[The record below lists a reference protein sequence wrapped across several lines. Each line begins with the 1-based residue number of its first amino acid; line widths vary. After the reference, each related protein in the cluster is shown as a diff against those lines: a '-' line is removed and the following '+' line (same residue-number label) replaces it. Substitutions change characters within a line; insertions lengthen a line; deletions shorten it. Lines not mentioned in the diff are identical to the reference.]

1 MIIFLY
7 IFLVTVLV
15 LLLYDYK
22 TGIITSLMAVTN
34 FGEFIYVNPNLDIGD
49 FGGMGKVFFMDIFWL
64 AVIIVIFLKRDK
76 LYLLNY
82 QWSLLIFS
90 FLCLI
95 ALIIPFL
102 ISSFTIKD
110 LISVIRP
117 LGNFLFLPYFV
128 LTITDIKA
136 FNFFERTI
144 VVIATVFIGIQCY
157 EFILQKRIPVRL
169 LEEYNVFY
177 SEDPFS
183 VEFGGVK
190 TGYIWSRIG
199 CLLPFN
205 LLFGCYYFFSERKSY
220 GLFLIGIYLLAI
232 MISLSR
238 IWIIGFGFFLIVS
251 TVFLLLSKENKNYI
265 LIKLFSLV
273 ASFAALGVIL
283 IFASSTFSQIFDI
296 FLLRIDSINDLANKT
311 DSSFLGREYILMQ
324 MMNVWMEYPVF
335 GAGFS
340 TITRKLTTNDLGF
353 PNLVTIFGGAG
364 IIMIFVFL
372 KEFYNNVKPLIKNYY
387 ILFVSLI
394 SVMLMITFM
403 SLFSIDMF
411 YYNSTGAMLF
421 AIGNIILNIG
431 KENPE

>member
-1 MIIFLY
+1 MEIFLY
-7 IFLVTVLV
+7 IFLVSVLV
-15 LLLYDYK
+15 LLLYDYR
-22 TGIITSLMAVTN
+22 TGIITSLMIVTN
-34 FGEFIYVNPNLDIGD
+34 FGEFVYVNPNLDIGD
-49 FGGMGKVFFMDIFWL
+49 FGGMGKVFFMDLFWI

-82 QWSLLIFS
+82 RLSLLILS
-90 FLCLI
+90 FLCLV

-136 FNFFERTI
+136 FNFFEKTI
-144 VVIATVFIGIQCY
+144 IIIATIFIGIQCY
-157 EFILQKRIPVRL
+157 EFVFQKRIPIRL
-169 LEEYNVFY
+169 LEKYNVFY

-238 IWIIGFGFFLIVS
+238 IWIIGFGFFLIAL
-251 TVFLLLSKENKNYI
+251 TVFLLFSKEKKNYV

-273 ASFAALGVIL
+273 ASFAVLGIIM
-283 IFASSTFSQIFDI
+283 IFASSTFSQIFEI
-296 FLLRIDSINDLANKT
+296 FLLRIHSINDLADKT
-311 DSSFLGREYILMQ
+311 DSSFLGREYTLMQ
-324 MMNVWMEYPVF
+324 MATVWMEYPVF

-353 PNLVTIFGGAG
+353 PNLITIFGGAG
-364 IIMIFVFL
+364 IIMIIVFL

-394 SVMLMITFM
+394 SVMMMITFM
-403 SLFSIDMF
+403 SVFSIDLF
-411 YYNSTGAMLF
+411 YFNSTGAMLF
-421 AIGNIILNIG
+421 AVGNIILNIG